1 MWPWISGPMKR
12 CKQPRLW
19 CVLEPCL
26 AWESSF
32 ALGRSEAV
40 PAGAGPAMPTW
51 FRTDALHGYAVR
63 PPANGLQR
71 VLYSQLPAFRIVR
84 RPSR

>member
-1 MWPWISGPMKR
+1 MSWPLDLGAEKR

-32 ALGRSEAV
+32 ALGRPCPRALGRHADLV
-40 PAGAGPAMPTW
+40 PHGRASRLRGA
-51 FRTDALHGYAVR
+51 R

-71 VLYSQLPAFRIVR
+71 VLHSQLPAFRIVR

>member
-1 MWPWISGPMKR
+1 MSWISAADEALQAAPSAGVSWSPA
-12 CKQPRLW
+12 L
-19 CVLEPCL
+19 
-26 AWESSF
+26 
-32 ALGRSEAV
+32 LGRAV
-40 PAGAGPAMPTW
+40 SLWGGRARGRWAAMPTW